1 MACTAKAFEY
11 FKISMSSK
19 DKKNSLN
26 LLDSD
31 SESVSSRDNGEDARK
46 TRSTKLSINKKFA
59 AKYEAE
65 SRYKELQRSKD
76 VIQIEGSDGES
87 EDSESEDEDADRLDS
102 HTDLQVV
109 KTINMIRKKDPKI
122 YDSSTIFFEK
132 DQGSDNEEDVQKVKK
147 SKRSTYKDVIRN
159 QLLEDGADLYF

>member
-59 AKYEAE
+59 AAA
-65 SRYKELQRSKD
+65 SVS
-76 VIQIEGSDGES
+76 
-87 EDSESEDEDADRLDS
+87 
-102 HTDLQVV
+102 
-109 KTINMIRKKDPKI
+109 PWP
-122 YDSSTIFFEK
+122 YDSSTSTVLTS
-132 DQGSDNEEDVQKVKK
+132 GS
-147 SKRSTYKDVIRN
+147 
-159 QLLEDGADLYF
+159 A